1 MESLTL
7 PTGPPEHRAMD
18 YTFLRQEGIRYLQ
31 EMAKA
36 GLRWTDFN
44 AHDPGIT
51 ILEQLCYA
59 ITDLGYRI
67 AYELPDL
74 LATDGSDPYE
84 SLYSPARILTS
95 HPVTLTDLRKLVLD
109 VEGVKNVWIEKV
121 EEPEIPLHYHA
132 QKNELSLQDNPPET
146 EPVHLKGLYRVLI
159 EKSDLTDIDG
169 TVVLREAVRR
179 LHANRNLCEDFEEI
193 EVLGTQKIRTQ
204 TRVEIG
210 PVEDAEEVLL
220 RIYEKISDYIS
231 PSASFATLNQMLEKG
246 KPIDEIFEGPRL
258 EHGFLDSESLQRLT
272 RRTTIN
278 TSDLIHE
285 IMDVTGVRAVTDIKV
300 SSGGVTEA
308 WSFKVA
314 EDRAPRLDIEASVIT
329 LVKEQLPVDVDAKR
343 VIERY
348 NDRLR
353 RSTVSRKLT
362 LKERDL
368 VPPIGHDRKVGSY
381 YSIQHQ
387 FPASYGIGAMGL
399 PPSAS
404 PQRKAQARQLKAY
417 LMFFDQLLAN
427 YFSQLAHVRDLF
439 SFHKEDTRTY
449 FPQSIEEPVLG
460 LEDIRCLDPAA
471 HQARLQQITENPHA
485 ETKEAK
491 VKPDSCRRNRFLNHL
506 LARFAEQFT
515 DYSLILHG
523 FLSDGVL
530 SDGENTVAETVA
542 QDKQNFLQNYP
553 RLSSAR
559 GTAFNYLQSRSNE
572 NRSGLEERI
581 RRKLGLVESEE
592 IFYVVE
598 HILLRPMEGGRPM
611 EGDRGQK
618 IPILA
623 DPQVRDPYSLQISF
637 VFPNWPPRFTNPGFK
652 AFIERTVREETPA
665 HLIPTIHWLD
675 ESAWT
680 DCKAAYDNWLDKRR
694 DYWNDK
700 LGI

>member
-1 MESLTL
+1 MKPLAI
-7 PTGPPEHRAMD
+7 PTGPLEHHAMD

-31 EMAKA
+31 EVAKA

-74 LATDGSDPYE
+74 LANDGGDPYE
-84 SLYSPARILTS
+84 SLYNPARILTS

-121 EEPEIPLHYHA
+121 EEPEIPLNYHA
-132 QKNELSLQDNPPET
+132 QNNELSLQDNSLET
-146 EPVHLKGLYRVLI
+146 EPVHLKGLYRVLF
-159 EKSDLTDIDG
+159 EKSVTDIDG
-169 TVVLREAVRR
+169 TDVKRDVIHR
-179 LHANRNLCEDFEEI
+179 LHANRNLCEDFEKI
-193 EVLGTQKIRTQ
+193 ELLKKQPIRIQ
-204 TRVEIG
+204 ARVEIG
-210 PVEDAEEVLL
+210 PVEDAKDVLL
-220 RIYEKISDYIS
+220 RIYENISDYIS
-231 PSASFATLNQMLEKG
+231 PSASFSTLKQMQEKG

-258 EHGFLDSESLQRLT
+258 EHGFIYSEAMQQLE
-272 RRTTIN
+272 RRTTIY

-285 IMDVTGVRAVTDIKV
+285 IMAVNGVRAVNDIKL
-300 SSGGVTEA
+300 SSGTVTEA

-314 EDRAPRLDIEASVIT
+314 TDLAPRLDIANSTIT
-329 LVKEQLPVDVDAKR
+329 LERAQL
-343 VIERY
+343 
-348 NDRLR
+348 
-353 RSTVSRKLT
+353 TVAEDK
-362 LKERDL
+362 LKEIEINDERLKSLTAFQTLALKDRDI
-368 VPPIGHDRKVGSY
+368 VPPIGHDRKVGNY

-387 FPASYGIGAMGL
+387 FPATYGIGAMGL
-399 PPSAS
+399 PASAS
-404 PQRKAQARQLKAY
+404 PQRRAQAKQLKAY

-439 SFHKEDTRTY
+439 SFHRESARTY
-449 FPQSIEEPVLG
+449 FAQSIEDSSLG
-460 LEDIRCLDPAA
+460 LEDIRDSNPVAR
-471 HQARLQQITENPHA
+471 QTRLQQITEKPHTEKKGA
-485 ETKEAK
+485 E
-491 VKPDSCRRNRFLNHL
+491 VKSDSCRRNRFLNHL

-515 DYSLILHG
+515 DYSLILY
-523 FLSDGVL
+523 GVF
-530 SDGENTVAETVA
+530 DETIPVAEQMAQVA

-559 GTAFNYLQSRSNE
+559 GTAFNYLKSRSNE

-581 RRKLGLVESEE
+581 RAKLGLMDEE
-592 IFYVVE
+592 EDFFLVE
-598 HILLRPMEGGRPM
+598 HILLRPMES
-611 EGDRGQK
+611 DKGQK

-637 VFPNWPPRFTNPGFK
+637 VFRNWPSKFAESGFR

-665 HLIPTIHWLD
+665 HLISTIHWLD
-675 ESAWT
+675 RDAWK
-680 DCKAAYDNWLDKRR
+680 DCKDTYHEWLDKRR
-694 DYWNDK
+694 DYWKGK